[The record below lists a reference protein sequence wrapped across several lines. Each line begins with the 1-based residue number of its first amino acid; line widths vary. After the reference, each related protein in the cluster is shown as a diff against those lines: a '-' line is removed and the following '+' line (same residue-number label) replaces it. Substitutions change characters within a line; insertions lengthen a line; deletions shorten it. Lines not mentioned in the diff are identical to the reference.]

1 MSECSRISCN
11 CYILVTYIYAALLTK
26 GGAKSPIVASGLADC
41 REWRPD
47 DPGLFIF
54 MLISKDDLFG

>member
-1 MSECSRISCN
+1 MFQD
-11 CYILVTYIYAALLTK
+11 ILHQLYFSNLHLSALLTK
-26 GGAKSPIVASGLADC
+26 GGAKSPIVAGGLADC